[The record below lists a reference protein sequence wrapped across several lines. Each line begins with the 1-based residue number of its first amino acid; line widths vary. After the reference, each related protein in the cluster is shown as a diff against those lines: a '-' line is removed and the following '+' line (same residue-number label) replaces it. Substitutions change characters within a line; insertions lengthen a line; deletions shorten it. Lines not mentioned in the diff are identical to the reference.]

1 MIERSK
7 TITMDRTSPPLSAI
21 FPGGSDMGALIGTF
35 DWARTPLGPI
45 PGWPHGL
52 TSAVGLM
59 LPATAQI
66 VLFWGPDLIA
76 LYNDAYARVVGDK
89 HPWALGRPAR
99 EVWSE
104 IWDELEPLL
113 QGVLRTG
120 ETVSAKDRPFRLE
133 RRGYPEQAYFDIS
146 YSAVRD
152 GTGAVAGVLC
162 IVSETTE
169 RILAQRALAKT
180 QERLSHAL
188 DASGMIGT
196 FEWHIPTDTFHS
208 DARFAAMFSVDPEKG
223 ETGASIA
230 EYFGGLHPDDRDRI
244 RRAVDRTIATGEKYV
259 EEYRLLRQDD
269 SIRWVEAH
277 GGCVYDEAG
286 KPVRFAGAVI
296 DITERRQA
304 EEVERGLAAIIASS
318 DDAIISKDL
327 NGIVTS
333 WNRGAERLFGYRAEE
348 MMGQPITILI
358 PEDRQDEEVEILA
371 RLRRGE
377 RVENFETV
385 RRRKDGSPVEASLT
399 ASPVKDAQG
408 RIIGASKIARDI
420 TERRRAE
427 RLQRTLMHEL
437 NHRVKNTL
445 ATVQAIARQSFRSSS
460 LGSRERETFEARLQ
474 AMSRAH
480 DLLTRESW
488 DGTDMA
494 AVVAQ
499 VLAPYQ
505 RERFGIGG
513 PDLRLTP
520 RVALA
525 LTMALHELAT
535 NAAKYGALSTP
546 AGRVAITWTVTLG
559 DPPRLGL
566 RWQESGGPPVSPSP
580 EKGFG
585 SRLIERSLALELGGE
600 VHISYE
606 PGGVVCD
613 VRAPVSG

>member
-1 MIERSK
+1 
-7 TITMDRTSPPLSAI
+7 
-21 FPGGSDMGALIGTF
+21 MGALIGVY

-45 PGWPHGL
+45 SDWPQSL
-52 TSAVGLM
+52 TSAVSLM
-59 LPATAQI
+59 LPAMAQI
-66 VLFWGPDLIA
+66 ALFWGPDLITF
-76 LYNDAYARVVGDK
+76 YNDAYAQVIGDK
-89 HPWALGRPAR
+89 HPRALGRPAR

-104 IWDELEPLL
+104 IWDELGPLL

-120 ETVSAKDRPFRLE
+120 ETVSARDRPFYLE
-133 RRGYPEQAYFDIS
+133 RRDFPEQAYFDIS

-152 GTGAVAGVLC
+152 ETGAIAGVLC

-169 RILAQRALAKT
+169 RILAQKALAKT

-188 DASGMIGT
+188 NASGMIGT
-196 FEWHIPTDTFHS
+196 FDWHIPSDRLYS
-208 DARFAAMFSVDPEKG
+208 DAHFAAMFSVDPEKG
-223 ETGASIA
+223 EKGAPIA
-230 EYFGGLHPDDRDRI
+230 EYFAGMHPDDREQI
-244 RRAVDRTIATGEKYV
+244 RKAVEQSIATGEKYV
-259 EEYRLLRQDD
+259 QECRLLCQDG
-269 SIRWVEAH
+269 SIRWVEARAE
-277 GGCVYDEAG
+277 CVYDEAG
-286 KPVRFAGAVI
+286 TPVRFAGAVV
-296 DITERRQA
+296 DLTERRQA

-348 MMGQPITILI
+348 MMGQPITILV
-358 PEDRQDEEVEILA
+358 PDDRYDEETRILE

-377 RVENFETV
+377 HVEHFETV
-385 RRRKDGSPVEASLT
+385 RRRKDGSLVEISLT
-399 ASPVKDAQG
+399 ASPVRDAQG
-408 RIIGASKIARDI
+408 AIIGASKIARDI
-420 TERRRAE
+420 TERRQAE

-460 LGSRERETFEARLQ
+460 LDSRERETFEARLQ

-480 DLLTRESW
+480 DLLTQESW

-505 RERFGIGG
+505 GERFEIGG
-513 PDLRLTP
+513 SELRLTP

-525 LTMALHELAT
+525 LTLALHELTT
-535 NAAKYGALSTP
+535 NAAKYGALSAP
-546 AGRVAITWTVTLG
+546 SGRVAITWSLSPA
-559 DPPRLGL
+559 DPPCLAL
-566 RWQESGGPPVSPSP
+566 RWQESGGPRVSPP
-580 EKGFG
+580 REKGFG

-613 VRAPVSG
+613 VKVPTSG

>member
-1 MIERSK
+1 
-7 TITMDRTSPPLSAI
+7 
-21 FPGGSDMGALIGTF
+21 MGALIEAF
-35 DWARTPLGPI
+35 DWAQTPLGPI
-45 PGWPHGL
+45 SRWPQGL
-52 TSAVGLM
+52 ISAVGLM
-59 LPATAQI
+59 LPAEAQI
-66 VLFWGPDLIA
+66 ALFWGADLIA
-76 LYNDAYARVVGDK
+76 LYNDAYVQVIGDK

-99 EVWSE
+99 EFWSE

-113 QGVLRTG
+113 QRVLRTG
-120 ETVSAKDRPFRLE
+120 ETVSATDRPFRLE
-133 RRGYPEQAYFDIS
+133 RRGFPEQAYFDIS

-152 GTGAVAGVLC
+152 GAGAVAGVLC
-162 IVSETTE
+162 IVCETTE
-169 RILAQRALAKT
+169 RILAQKALAKA

-196 FEWHIPTDTFHS
+196 FDWRIPSDRLYA
-208 DARFAAMFSVDPEKG
+208 DARFAAMFSVEPEMGEKG
-223 ETGASIA
+223 TSIS
-230 EYFGGLHPDDRDRI
+230 EYYAGMHPDDRDRI
-244 RRAVDRTIATGEKYV
+244 RRAVDRAITSGEKYV
-259 EEYRLLRQDD
+259 EECRLLRPDG
-269 SIRWVEAH
+269 SIRWVEARAQ
-277 GGCVYDEAG
+277 CVYGAAG
-286 KPVRFAGAVI
+286 RPVRFAGAVV

-318 DDAIISKDL
+318 DDAIIGKDL
-327 NGIVTS
+327 DGIVTS

-348 MMGQPITILI
+348 MVGQSIAILI
-358 PEDRQDEEVEILA
+358 PDDRQDEEAAILA

-385 RRRKDGSPVEASLT
+385 RRRKDGSPVEVSLT

-408 RIIGASKIARDI
+408 EIVGASKIARDI

-427 RLQRTLMHEL
+427 RLQQTLMHEL

-445 ATVQAIARQSFRSSS
+445 ATVQAIARQSFRSSAV
-460 LGSRERETFEARLQ
+460 GSQERDTFEARLQ

-494 AVVAQ
+494 AVVGE

-505 RERFGIGG
+505 GERFQIGG

-520 RVALA
+520 RMALA
-525 LTMALHELAT
+525 LTLALHELAT
-535 NAAKYGALSTP
+535 NAAKYGALSVPT
-546 AGRVAITWTVTLG
+546 GQVAITWTVTPG
-559 DPPRLGL
+559 DSPNLTL
-566 RWQESGGPPVSPSP
+566 RWQESGGPPVVPP
-580 EKGFG
+580 KEKGFG

-606 PGGVVCD
+606 PRGVVCD
-613 VRAPVSG
+613 VSAPV